1 MKRIHPISKMP
12 DHAAAVSPEV
22 KITFVISILQASV
35 PLFTNKNP
43 QNPLPP
49 DDTPSEGEGEA

>member
-1 MKRIHPISKMP
+1 MP